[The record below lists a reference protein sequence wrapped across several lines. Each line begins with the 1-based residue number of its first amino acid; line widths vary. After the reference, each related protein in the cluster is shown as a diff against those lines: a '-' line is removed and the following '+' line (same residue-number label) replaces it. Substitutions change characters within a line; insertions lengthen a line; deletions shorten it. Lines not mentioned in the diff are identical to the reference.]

1 MSDISIF
8 LHNNQGIKI
17 FDSNKNYVGTL
28 CGFSDTIYPLKLII
42 NPSSYTLRNNFC
54 WTDSQLEPSDHLFNN
69 DRYVYF
75 YYIPFKYSF
84 IESGEK
90 LQNLYLKH
98 YEAFSTRK

>member
-1 MSDISIF
+1 MNDIAIF

-17 FDSNKNYVGTL
+17 FNSNKKYVGTL

-42 NPSSYTLRNNFC
+42 NPSSYTLKNNFC
-54 WTDSQLEPSDHLFNN
+54 WPDSQLDPSDHLFNN

-75 YYIPFKYSF
+75 HYFPFEHSF

-90 LQNLYLKH
+90 LQDLYLKH
-98 YEAFSTRK
+98 SR